1 MRLSICIPTHHGRLA
16 VLKEAIESI
25 LGQITSD
32 LKSEIEICVSDN
44 ASKDGT
50 QEALEKY
57 CRNYPDQI
65 IYHRHSTNKGFPSNI
80 LNLVEMARG
89 EYCWFLGSD
98 DQIAEGGIAL
108 VLKTLEQYPD
118 ATGMTANRKNYD
130 AFLYNEMGQD
140 DWYLV
145 PDNPEQLHFYTNAD
159 EIFTNCSVMHTYMS
173 AQIFKREAWLEV
185 VNEKG
190 AEKFQYHSYYPH
202 LYGIGAMILKYPK
215 WLWLPDRIIKYRIGN
230 DASIQHQNNRW
241 HTHTVVVMDGLAKV
255 WSELIG
261 RRSPVYK
268 TVMYKYFLFGWH
280 PQGVRWLKSF
290 HNYTFWDDLVMSYY
304 YTKHLY
310 FLPVFWL
317 KTFPSLLIPHPL
329 LKISYGSRLPLISR
343 VYYGLRRR
351 GIDRFHR
358 FSGKTKASLNST
370 SASSE

>member
-215 WLWLPDRIIKYRIGN
+215 W
-230 DASIQHQNNRW
+230 
-241 HTHTVVVMDGLAKV
+241 
-255 WSELIG
+255 
-261 RRSPVYK
+261 
-268 TVMYKYFLFGWH
+268 
-280 PQGVRWLKSF
+280 
-290 HNYTFWDDLVMSYY
+290 
-304 YTKHLY
+304 
-310 FLPVFWL
+310 
-317 KTFPSLLIPHPL
+317 
-329 LKISYGSRLPLISR
+329 
-343 VYYGLRRR
+343 
-351 GIDRFHR
+351 
-358 FSGKTKASLNST
+358 
-370 SASSE
+370 